1 MGDLDKFNAKRCY
14 SIFNDSINKDNT
26 WICHHKEKPKTN
38 KACWVLIFEPVPF
51 IGLDYQIRVM
61 AYDSVDDT
69 YTDVINGLKMCVDS
83 PVCTYWKYMR

>member
-1 MGDLDKFNAKRCY
+1 MNNSDRYDAEKLRK
-14 SIFNDSINKDNT
+14 ILNDSINNDDGWT
-26 WICHHKEKPKTN
+26 CHNEEKPENN

-51 IGLDYQIRVM
+51 IGLDYQMRVM